1 MLMRDYNNDGK
12 IDKNDFIIEEMLN
25 EDDIQ
30 DNHGNTDF
38 ISSLKGLGLVIIG
51 LAVFFGIVKLI
62 F

>member
-1 MLMRDYNNDGK
+1 MRDYNNDGK

-51 LAVFFGIVKLI
+51 LAVFFGIVKSI

>member
-51 LAVFFGIVKLI
+51 LAVFFGIVKSI

>member
-1 MLMRDYNNDGK
+1 MRDYNNDGK

-25 EDDIQ
+25 EDGIQ